1 MSYFAIATA
10 ANAIAEANENAMT
23 TDAPD
28 VPNGLD
34 APGVTIETTST
45 SDTPQELV
53 WPSNR
58 VTKPAQHY
66 GDDVPP
72 VESRSKPKAPDDSV
86 SLEMLAQAL
95 KKLSNRIKEL
105 GYKYESQGAY
115 IENKTNASK
124 NWNWPAVNRR
134 RPSLTFVK
142 IRRNSTFCRRLSP
155 RILKGLTRLTET
167 PARWQWLMSSK

>member
-53 WPSNR
+53 
-58 VTKPAQHY
+58 
-66 GDDVPP
+66 
-72 VESRSKPKAPDDSV
+72 
-86 SLEMLAQAL
+86 
-95 KKLSNRIKEL
+95 
-105 GYKYESQGAY
+105 
-115 IENKTNASK
+115 
-124 NWNWPAVNRR
+124 
-134 RPSLTFVK
+134 
-142 IRRNSTFCRRLSP
+142 
-155 RILKGLTRLTET
+155 
-167 PARWQWLMSSK
+167 